1 MTYMDSFKDQNW
13 LLPQSIKQMIP
24 ENHICFF
31 VEDFVESLDF
41 SGFDM
46 IYDGAGHPA
55 YHPRIIM
62 KIIIQGMLSKER
74 SSRRLASACRENF
87 VFMYLAEKVQPN
99 FRTIARFRR
108 NNAPFIKDAFK
119 ETINLASEND
129 LVDLSVI
136 CLDGTTMKANA
147 NTKKCVKKNQI
158 NKIDSIVNKM
168 VEEDIQQDEV
178 EEQMYKSEENMTEMD
193 KKDFR
198 KIICEYRNAK
208 NKEKAKEK
216 LEKIKE
222 ESQKDEK
229 AKNISSTDPESRMM
243 KNKKGLHE
251 FSYNIQFGVDSQH
264 QIIISNDVCQDRSD
278 IDQFVPQVRNIQENV
293 VLKEDTKL
301 IVDCGYSDGE
311 NMKFSEDEK
320 INLYVP
326 NRAQAQKFN
335 GKGGN
340 LSQDNYEYDKK
351 RNELIVEGE
360 RFQFRRVY
368 NRKNGKK
375 VIAFYNEK
383 LKKKKEVPFFFKER
397 LRMRKKMETENAKEI
412 YDMRKIVVEPVIGDI
427 KENYEFTKFHLRGL
441 EKAKIEINLIS
452 ISHNLKKIWM
462 LRGKINCNNKNIIFY
477 SIINL
482 SYLNCETACLGN
494 TPLRIKLQW
503 K

>member
-13 LLPQSIKQMIP
+13 LLPTSIKQMIP

-31 VEDFVESLDF
+31 VEEFVESLDF
-41 SGFDM
+41 SKFDM
-46 IYDGAGHPA
+46 IYEGAGHPA

-108 NNAPFIKDAFK
+108 NNASFVKDAFK

-136 CLDGTTMKANA
+136 CLDGTTIKANA

-158 NKIDSIVNKM
+158 DKINSIVDKM

-178 EEQMYKSEENMTEMD
+178 EEQMYQSEENMTEMD

-198 KIICEYRNAK
+198 KIIGEYRNAK

-216 LEKIKE
+216 LERIKE

-229 AKNISSTDPESRMM
+229 AKNISSTDPECRMM

-251 FSYNIQFGVDSQH
+251 FSYNTQFGVDSRH
-264 QIIISNDVCQDRSD
+264 QIIVSNDVCQDRHDSH
-278 IDQFVPQVRNIQENV
+278 QFIPQMRNIQENV
-293 VLKEDTKL
+293 KL
-301 IVDCGYSDGE
+301 RNGAGVVVDCGYDDAE
-311 NMKFSEDEK
+311 NMKFAEEK
-320 INLYVP
+320 KIDLYMP
-326 NRAQAQKFN
+326 NSAQIQEFN
-335 GKGGN
+335 GEEK
-340 LSQDNYEYDKK
+340 SRQKDNYEYDEK

-360 RFQFRRVY
+360 RYQFTGVY
-368 NRKNGKK
+368 DRKDRKK
-375 VIAFYNEK
+375 VILFYSEK
-383 LKKKKEVPFFFKER
+383 LKKKRQVPFFFEER
-397 LRMRKKMETENAKEI
+397 LRMRKKMETEEAKEI
-412 YDMRKIVVEPVIGDI
+412 YQMRKMVVEPVIGDI
-427 KENYEFTKFHLRGL
+427 KENYGFMKFHLRGL
-441 EKAKIEINLIS
+441 EKVKIEVNLIS
-452 ISHNLKKIWM
+452 IAHNLKKIWM
-462 LRGKINCNNKNIIFY
+462 LKGKINLDNKNIVFY
-477 SIINL
+477 LVINL
-482 SYLNCETACLGN
+482 DYLNCGTACLELSNVGA
-494 TPLRIKLQW
+494 LIQFH
-503 K
+503 